1 MRYWPLVVVGP
12 FFVLIG
18 VLLII
23 FRRQFSD
30 FAKRSRRAQWG
41 DSPMSGASSQ
51 TPAVEAFGGGGVFI
65 LAGITMT
72 VKGLTS

>member
-1 MRYWPLVVVGP
+1 MRYWPLAVVGP

-30 FAKRSRRAQWG
+30 FAKRSRRARWG

-51 TPAVEAFGGGGVFI
+51 TPGVEAFGGGVFI

>member
-1 MRYWPLVVVGP
+1 MRYWPLAVVGP

-30 FAKRSRRAQWG
+30 LAKGPVAHSGEIVQCPEPVVRLPVLRLLVVVYLSLRV
-41 DSPMSGASSQ
+41 SP
-51 TPAVEAFGGGGVFI
+51 
-65 LAGITMT
+65 
-72 VKGLTS
+72 